1 MATAEDSK
9 MQDLMKY
16 IMSGFPED
24 ARILPAHV
32 KPYNPYQSA
41 LYIVDSL
48 IMFGDRVVV
57 PQALRQSDVIFWH
70 EIVGDIARHREACQ
84 PCHKMANSN
93 PSLAPYDP
101 PEPEY
106 PFQYLAA
113 DYFHYGNKDYC
124 VVVERYSHWPTVS
137 MAEQGPRGFNKHL
150 RRMFSTFGI
159 CQEIARG

>member
-1 MATAEDSK
+1 MLAHALCLD
-9 MQDLMKY
+9 Q
-16 IMSGFPED
+16 F
-24 ARILPAHV
+24 RIIKNSL
-32 KPYNPYQSA
+32 KNSMNRA
-41 LYIVDSL
+41 L
-48 IMFGDRVVV
+48 
-57 PQALRQSDVIFWH
+57 W
-70 EIVGDIARHREACQ
+70 IVGDIARHREACQ